1 MLGLNLSADHKME
14 VRLAEVRVMYWKE
27 IPVQVQAKDRDGQVT
42 RQLASRFQE
51 AADAIAMFDGSAG
64 SDAYLEAWGYGPFF
78 EVEGAA
84 ATVADRVAA
93 QFNENMPDDFVARIR
108 DLQRSGKR
116 NPSAGAIDEWAGVE
130 TPSGR

>member
-1 MLGLNLSADHKME
+1 MRLTGMLGLDLSADHKME

-27 IPVQVQAKDRDGQVT
+27 IPVQVQAKDKDGQVT

-93 QFNENMPDDFVARIR
+93 QFNEKMPDD
-108 DLQRSGKR
+108 L
-116 NPSAGAIDEWAGVE
+116 
-130 TPSGR
+130 